1 MKQKEPSMT
10 KPVPDQRNG
19 LKSSLKPG
27 NKPGLTLA
35 TLLLLGLASPLA
47 AADARCKEAMADW
60 QPRDAVIAMAA
71 EQGWTLRRIKIDDGC
86 YELYARDASGVEF
99 EVSVNPA
106 TLAILKKHPI
116 HARGNDDDDQDH
128 DADHD

>member
-1 MKQKEPSMT
+1 MT
-10 KPVPDQRNG
+10 KPVPDRTSG
-19 LKSSLKPG
+19 LKSG
-27 NKPGLTLA
+27 NKPSLTLA
-35 TLLLLGLASPLA
+35 TLLLLGLASPLT

-60 QPRDAVIAMAA
+60 QPRDAVVAMAA

-86 YELYARDASGVEF
+86 YELYARDANGVEF

>member
-1 MKQKEPSMT
+1 MT
-10 KPVPDQRNG
+10 KSAPG
-19 LKSSLKPG
+19 LKPSPKTG
-27 NKPGLTLA
+27 FKPGLNLA
-35 TLLLLGLASPLA
+35 TLVLLGLATPLA

-86 YELYARDASGVEF
+86 YELYARDADGVEF

-106 TLAILKKHPI
+106 TLAILKKRPMRV
-116 HARGNDDDDQDH
+116 RGPDDDVQDH
-128 DADHD
+128 DADHN